1 MVKQI
6 RVRVVPVVIVARI
19 VMDITP
25 DLEQL
30 VVAEVA
36 HQPLHKI
43 ITLLLKLEELVL
55 LGQDQVQWH
64 LIINPNLQSN

>member
-1 MVKQI
+1 MAKQI
-6 RVRVVPVVIVARI
+6 RVRVVPVVIVAHI

-30 VVAEVA
+30 VVAVVA

-43 ITLLLKLEELVL
+43 ITLLLKLEEPVL
-55 LGQDQVQWH
+55 LGQDQSILQ
-64 LIINPNLQSN
+64 IIMDSS

>member
-1 MVKQI
+1 
-6 RVRVVPVVIVARI
+6 
-19 VMDITP
+19 MDITP

-30 VVAEVA
+30 VVAVAA

-55 LGQDQVQWH
+55 LGQDQVQRQ
-64 LIINPNLQSN
+64 LIINSNLQSN